1 MSADNNWLAVTSEH
15 CIVRMRIRS
24 DRNGNAMNVGTCR
37 CGKQFGV
44 PRNGGGLEGT
54 LDRLAQMDALI
65 AAHHAEVLRT
75 GGCDGGAR
83 TARVKS

>member
-1 MSADNNWLAVTSEH
+1 MSDGDNGLAVTSEH

-44 PRNGGGLEGT
+44 PRNGGGLPGT

-65 AAHHAEVLRT
+65 AAHHAEVMM
-75 GGCDGGAR
+75 GGGQSWGRKNRAR
-83 TARVKS
+83 